1 MSKTRLLS
9 MALVGLLLL
18 NIGIIS
24 VVMLRQ
30 DDSLTR
36 RVEDQREPKWIVI
49 ERLHFDAKQQ
59 EAYQALIDVHK
70 VKHHQLND
78 ECRALKQN
86 LYTLLRKQPVDTV
99 LADSL
104 IAQVAL
110 KQQRLEQL
118 NFRHFQDVRAICRPE
133 QIADF
138 DLLVTD
144 LVDIF
149 AHRGPRTNDNKR

>member
-1 MSKTRLLS
+1 MSKTRLFS
-9 MALVGLLLL
+9 IALVGLLLL
-18 NIGIIS
+18 NIAIIS
-24 VVMLRQ
+24 VVMFRH
-30 DDSLTR
+30 DDGR
-36 RVEDQREPKWIVI
+36 ANDQREPKWIVI

-59 EAYQALIDVHK
+59 EAYQVLIDVHK

-86 LYTLLRKQPVDTV
+86 LYALLRKQPVDSV

-110 KQQRLEQL
+110 KQKALEQL

-133 QIADF
+133 QMADF